1 MPVLVICKFE
11 KKKIKKKK
19 KQQRN
24 GGDIVFPIVSQLALS
39 VAKQPRVLIQSVPK
53 PNAAFPPA

>member
-11 KKKIKKKK
+11 KKIDKK

-24 GGDIVFPIVSQLALS
+24 GGTIVFPIVSQLALS